1 MVIFKYVDGTS
12 TDGYSIASFTIE
24 TGGQKCHGM
33 WILTNQ
39 QAAWWC
45 NALQLP
51 GEKMQWNPS
60 IGNKTLLAPVE
71 LLDCLPPNIPA
82 GLRFTLPSLRC
93 SVMSTQRR
101 LPTWNCVDNK
111 KELSC
116 QPHPLKIE
124 LWPRLI
130 SGITSSPSGS
140 AKLALSESICS
151 VFGPQPTRLKWVLY
165 ETNKKRSNLLCL
177 LILNEVPTVLVW

>member
-1 MVIFKYVDGTS
+1 MEQVQ
-12 TDGYSIASFTIE
+12 TDSIASFIIE
-24 TGGQKCHGM
+24 TGGQKCHRV

-60 IGNKTLLAPVE
+60 IRNNTPLAPLSSPVE

-82 GLRFTLPSLRC
+82 GLRVTLPSLRC

-101 LPTWNCVDNK
+101 LPT
-111 KELSC
+111 
-116 QPHPLKIE
+116 
-124 LWPRLI
+124 
-130 SGITSSPSGS
+130 
-140 AKLALSESICS
+140 
-151 VFGPQPTRLKWVLY
+151 
-165 ETNKKRSNLLCL
+165 
-177 LILNEVPTVLVW
+177 